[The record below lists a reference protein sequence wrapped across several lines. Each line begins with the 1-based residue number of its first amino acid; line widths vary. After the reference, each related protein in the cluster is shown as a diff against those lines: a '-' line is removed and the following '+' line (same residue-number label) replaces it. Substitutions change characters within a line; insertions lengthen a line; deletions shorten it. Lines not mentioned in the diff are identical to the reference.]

1 MNIIEVCAL
10 LQLKKN
16 EIVSL
21 ADIADAIGVTRQ
33 YVAKAKHSNLSEEK
47 IQKIEKVY
55 KVNIPRN
62 YKIID
67 LGSNVK
73 NLQKDELAGKY
84 YPIPYWNEAQRSID
98 KLYDNDITE
107 FCYDLQGIVRK
118 LKCKP
123 EDLKIISM
131 FGEEMDGGQFPLK
144 DGDLLIIDTAKKDM
158 SESGIYFYSTL
169 KGTKVFVRR
178 LLEQMH
184 GDVTVTVDN
193 PLYAP
198 MVNRTFTQE
207 ELDSIDFTVIGRVIK
222 NMSLKL

>member
-10 LQLKKN
+10 LQLQKK

-21 ADIADAIGVTRQ
+21 SDIAEVVGVTRQ
-33 YVAKAKHSNLSEEK
+33 YVAKVKYSALSEEK
-47 IQKIEKVY
+47 LQKIEKVY

-67 LGSNVK
+67 LGSNIK

-84 YPIPYWNEAQRSID
+84 YPIPYWNEENEIID

-107 FCYDLQGIVRK
+107 FCYDMQGIVRK

-144 DGDLLIIDTAKKDM
+144 DNDLLIIDTSKKDI

-222 NMSLKL
+222 NMSSKL